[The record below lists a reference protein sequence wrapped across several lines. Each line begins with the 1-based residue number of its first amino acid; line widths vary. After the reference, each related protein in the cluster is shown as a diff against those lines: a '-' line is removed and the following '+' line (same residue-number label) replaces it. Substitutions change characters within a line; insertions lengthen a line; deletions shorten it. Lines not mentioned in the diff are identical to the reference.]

1 MTVRLTTVIIANV
14 TMGLLLYLSSQ
25 LVLSVLNGET
35 LSGFNIFSF
44 TYTVTFPPNSTIAV
58 APTPVPNFPFYVFV
72 AFIVVNAYFIIK
84 LQRDKGTKQNL
95 SYNNA

>member
-1 MTVRLTTVIIANV
+1 
-14 TMGLLLYLSSQ
+14 
-25 LVLSVLNGET
+25 
-35 LSGFNIFSF
+35 
-44 TYTVTFPPNSTIAV
+44 
-58 APTPVPNFPFYVFV
+58 V